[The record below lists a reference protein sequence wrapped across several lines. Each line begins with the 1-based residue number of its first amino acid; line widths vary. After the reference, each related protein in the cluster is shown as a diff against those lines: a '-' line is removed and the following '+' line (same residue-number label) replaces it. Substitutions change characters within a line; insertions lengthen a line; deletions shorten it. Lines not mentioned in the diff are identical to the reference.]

1 SSTPTSGR
9 SASSVQSAT
18 RCASAKSRST
28 RRSPPTARW
37 MPHSPRIAWS
47 RREAPLDGA
56 AVRTRGLCSR
66 VRLRCQPRANAS
78 GGRMTATVKTPL
90 PGTFYRRPSP
100 EAAPFVE
107 EGDTIAAG
115 EVVGLIEIMKT
126 FHEIRSDA
134 DGVVAHFLVDNEE
147 LVDAGQ
153 DIIAL
158 EPS

>member
-1 SSTPTSGR
+1 
-9 SASSVQSAT
+9 
-18 RCASAKSRST
+18 
-28 RRSPPTARW
+28 
-37 MPHSPRIAWS
+37 
-47 RREAPLDGA
+47 
-56 AVRTRGLCSR
+56 
-66 VRLRCQPRANAS
+66 
-78 GGRMTATVKTPL
+78 MTATVKTPL

-100 EAAPFVE
+100 EAGPFVE

-134 DGVVAHFLVDNEE
+134 DGVVARFLVENEE